1 MIQSVLHIEQNVH
14 TPAKFLDEGRMDAMD
29 QGMNQELAHH
39 QYLLEKLRADFPDA
53 DEQTLA
59 DTVDG
64 LTNLT
69 EMLGAVV
76 RSQLDD
82 QALAS
87 ALRARIAAMQ
97 ERLSRLE
104 SGAAKKRSLVT
115 SVMERAHIMKLT
127 EADFSASL
135 RATQAP
141 LILTDE
147 AISPPTI
154 GGRRRPSS
162 IARGSSAPSR
172 PDTPSWA
179 PPWAMA
185 D

>member
-1 MIQSVLHIEQNVH
+1 MPHPIQH
-14 TPAKFLDEGRMDAMD
+14 
-29 QGMNQELAHH
+29 ELSHH

-87 ALRARIAAMQ
+87 ALRARLAAMQ
-97 ERLSRLE
+97 ERLSSLE

-115 SVMERAHIMKLT
+115 SVMERALKLT
-127 EADFSASL
+127 EADFTTSL

-147 AISPPTI
+147 AQIPADYWRPQPPKLDRQGLIRALKAGHTIEGATLGNGGLTISVRT
-154 GGRRRPSS
+154 G
-162 IARGSSAPSR
+162 
-172 PDTPSWA
+172 
-179 PPWAMA
+179 
-185 D
+185 

>member
-1 MIQSVLHIEQNVH
+1 
-14 TPAKFLDEGRMDAMD
+14 MD
-29 QGMNQELAHH
+29 QGMKQELAHH
-39 QYLLEKLRADFPDA
+39 QYLLEKLRAEFPDA
-53 DEQTLA
+53 DEETLA
-59 DTVDG
+59 DTIDG

-115 SVMERAHIMKLT
+115 SVMERAHIMRLM
-127 EADFSASL
+127 ESDFTASL

-147 AISPPTI
+147 ANIPSDYWRPQPPKLDRQGLIRALKAGHTILGAVLGNGGLTISVRT
-154 GGRRRPSS
+154 G
-162 IARGSSAPSR
+162 
-172 PDTPSWA
+172 
-179 PPWAMA
+179 
-185 D
+185 

>member
-1 MIQSVLHIEQNVH
+1 MQSPIQH
-14 TPAKFLDEGRMDAMD
+14 
-29 QGMNQELAHH
+29 ELTHH

-76 RSQLDD
+76 RSQLDY

-115 SVMERAHIMKLT
+115 SVMERAHVMKLVQ
-127 EADFSASL
+127 ADFTASL

-147 AISPPTI
+147 ANIPSDYWRPQPPKLDRQGLIRALKAGHTILGATLGNGGLTISVRT
-154 GGRRRPSS
+154 G
-162 IARGSSAPSR
+162 
-172 PDTPSWA
+172 
-179 PPWAMA
+179 
-185 D
+185 

>member
-1 MIQSVLHIEQNVH
+1 MQSPIQH
-14 TPAKFLDEGRMDAMD
+14 
-29 QGMNQELAHH
+29 ELSHH

-64 LTNLT
+64 LTNLS

-87 ALRARIAAMQ
+87 ALRARLAAMQ

-104 SGAAKKRSLVT
+104 SGAAKKRVLVT

-147 AISPPTI
+147 ENIPSDYWRPQPPKLDRQGLIRALKAGHTIEGAVLGNGGLTISVRT
-154 GGRRRPSS
+154 G
-162 IARGSSAPSR
+162 
-172 PDTPSWA
+172 
-179 PPWAMA
+179 
-185 D
+185 

>member
-1 MIQSVLHIEQNVH
+1 
-14 TPAKFLDEGRMDAMD
+14 MD
-29 QGMNQELAHH
+29 QGISQELAHH

-87 ALRARIAAMQ
+87 ALRVRIAAMQ

-115 SVMERAHIMKLT
+115 SVMERAHVMKLM
-127 EADFSASL
+127 EADFTASL

-147 AISPPTI
+147 ANIPSDYWRPQPPKLDRQGLIRALKAGHTILGATLGNGGLTISVRT
-154 GGRRRPSS
+154 G
-162 IARGSSAPSR
+162 
-172 PDTPSWA
+172 
-179 PPWAMA
+179 
-185 D
+185 